1 MDVNKIM
8 QTDLLDLIFEGRNKE
23 YGAYELR
30 RKYNKRLTFSLLI
43 TASLALLI
51 LLGSFIASYAEKN
64 RAKKAEIKEVQ
75 LEEIVQEEQKNEP
88 PPPPPPPKPPDPPK
102 VEMAKFTPPKVV
114 KDEEVKEDEKPP
126 EVEKLEDT
134 KIGNVNQEGT
144 KDEGIVAPPVEDK
157 GAVIEAPKQDDEDKV
172 FQKVEIEA
180 EFPGGG
186 GAWQKFVTRE
196 IERNI
201 DELQDD
207 GRSGTVVVQFIVDKE
222 GQVSEVRALPCG
234 EAGVANCLSSGSKLA
249 EVAVNAIR
257 RGPKW
262 KPAVQNGRN
271 VKAYRRQPVTFQL
284 QEEQP

>member
-1 MDVNKIM
+1 MDVNKILS
-8 QTDLLDLIFEGRNKE
+8 TDLLDLVFEGRNKE

-30 RKYNKRLTFSLLI
+30 SNYNKRLTTAMLI
-43 TASLALLI
+43 TAALML
-51 LLGSFIASYAEKN
+51 LLVLGSFIMKTVSNNKGKVEV
-64 RAKKAEIKEVQ
+64 KEVQ
-75 LEEIVQEEQKNEP
+75 LADIKQEEQKNEP

-126 EVEKLEDT
+126 EIEKLEDT
-134 KIGNVNQEGT
+134 KIGTVNQEGT

-172 FQKVEIEA
+172 FQKVEIDA
-180 EFPGGG
+180 EFPGGNSG
-186 GAWQKFVTRE
+186 WTRYVTRE

-207 GRSGTVVVQFIVDKE
+207 GRSGTVVVLFIVDKE
-222 GQVSEVRALPCG
+222 GAVSDVRALPCN
-234 EAGVANCLSSGSKLA
+234 EAGVANCLGPGTKLA
-249 EVAVNAIR
+249 DIASNAIR

-284 QEEQP
+284 AEE

>member
-1 MDVNKIM
+1 MDVNKILS
-8 QTDLLDLIFEGRNKE
+8 TDLLDLIFDGRNKE

-30 RKYNKRLTFSLLI
+30 RKYNKRLSLSLLI
-43 TASLALLI
+43 TASLALLLI
-51 LLGSFIASYAEKN
+51 LGSFVAAYTEKN
-64 RAKKAEIKEVQ
+64 RKKQADIKEVQ
-75 LEEIVQEEQKNEP
+75 LAEIQQEEQKNEP
-88 PPPPPPPKPPDPPK
+88 PPPPPPPKPPEPPK

-126 EVEKLEDT
+126 EVDKLEDT

-144 KDEGIVAPPVEDK
+144 KDEGIVAPIEDK
-157 GAVIEAPKQDDEDKV
+157 GGVVEAPKQDDEDKV

-180 EFPGGG
+180 EFPGGNAG
-186 GAWQKFVTRE
+186 WTKFVTRE

-207 GRSGTVVVQFIVDKE
+207 GKSGTAVIQFIVDKE
-222 GQVSEVRALPCG
+222 GKVSEVRALPCG
-234 EAGVANCLSSGSKLA
+234 EAGVGNCLGPGTKLA

-257 RGPKW
+257 RGPAW

-284 QEEQP
+284 SEEKP